1 MVARAGTLL
10 IPSGPAENPNIRHL
24 HIVCTDPCA
33 QQMQLVVSVTS
44 WKNDLCDGTCILD
57 NGDHPWVVHKSWV
70 LHRAARIEPTSTL
83 ENGIH
88 QGMFEVREV
97 MTNDV
102 FGRVLSGV
110 CASPH
115 TKRGIK
121 KYFGCC
127 RNYFRSLSSHH

>member
-10 IPSGPAENPNIRHL
+10 IPSGPDENPGMRHL

-33 QQMQLVVSVTS
+33 KQKQLVVSVTS

-57 NGDHPWVVHKSWV
+57 GGDHPWVVHKSWV
-70 LHRAARIEPTSTL
+70 LYRAARLEAASTL
-83 ENGIH
+83 DNGIEK
-88 QGMFEVREV
+88 GMFEVREV
-97 MTNDV
+97 MTAEV
-102 FGRVLSGV
+102 FGRVLNGL

-121 KYFGCC
+121 KYFGC
-127 RNYFRSLSSHH
+127 